1 MEKKLKKIKLLVS
14 ECFEIELNYHD
25 NSMVSILENRS
36 QDIERVYKIINS
48 KEHQEIYNKVLDDIQ
63 NKLTN
68 IINKNREC

>member
-1 MEKKLKKIKLLVS
+1 MEKKLKRIKLLVS

-36 QDIERVYKIINS
+36 QDIEKVYKILNS